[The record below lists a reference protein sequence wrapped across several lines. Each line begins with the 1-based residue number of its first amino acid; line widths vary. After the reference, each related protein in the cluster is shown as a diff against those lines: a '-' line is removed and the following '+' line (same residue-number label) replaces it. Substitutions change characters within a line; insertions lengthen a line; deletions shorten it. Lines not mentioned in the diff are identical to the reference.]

1 MFSLFRVFTLLIFI
15 LASALRLFA
24 QDAVVDPPPKAGSD
38 PQSSNGAALKD
49 DDASSGDTVAK
60 TANEKTSN
68 FIRVTKTESGRPE
81 GLETSIVRY
90 KGAKGSQYE
99 DVVVDLVGVVHVG
112 QLEYYKKLKT
122 LLATYDVVLYEL
134 VAPDGTR
141 VRPEDVNA
149 GRSPLSA
156 MQLGMR
162 DMLNLEFQLEHID
175 YMAKNFR
182 HADMS
187 PEEFMDDMDE
197 RGDSLWKMGLRM
209 MGAGLANQA
218 ATGGDAG
225 VLIAMMSGKDRAKK
239 MKQAMSKQLV
249 EMEIMTAGLDDAKGD
264 NTLIRGRNVK
274 AFNVMKE
281 EIASGKKR
289 IAVFYGAGHLP
300 DMAQR
305 LESEYSMKPE
315 STKWLQAWDLQRN

>member
-1 MFSLFRVFTLLIFI
+1 MFSLFRILTLLIFFV
-15 LASALRLFA
+15 ASAVRIFA
-24 QDAVVDPPPKAGSD
+24 QDPGVETPSKTSK
-38 PQSSNGAALKD
+38 PQAANDTKLADGDVSKGEG
-49 DDASSGDTVAK
+49 DASSPR
-60 TANEKTSN
+60 NQTSN
-68 FIRVTKTESGRPE
+68 FIRITKTDSGKPE

-90 KGAKGSQYE
+90 KGAEGSKYE
-99 DVVVDLVGVVHVG
+99 GVVVDLVGVVHVG
-112 QLEYYKKLKT
+112 QLDYYKKLKE

-187 PEEFMDDMDE
+187 PDEFMEDMDQ
-197 RGDSLWKMGLRM
+197 RGDSIWKMGLRM

-218 ATGGDAG
+218 TSGGDAG
-225 VLIAMMSGKDRAKK
+225 ILLAMMSGQDRAKK

-281 EIASGKKR
+281 EIAAGKKR

-305 LESEYSMKPE
+305 LESDYSMKPQ